1 MLPISK
7 LMCYPLVVKKLT
19 FKFLHL
25 LKEIFFKICIWIL
38 YQMTGAWKGISPQ
51 GLDNGRTAW
60 WGQKIR
66 WGLFKESVQN
76 TYGTKRK
83 HQDWWCWGWCWFL
96 QMSIILINSTLYFP
110 IIYNILYKVRGYCF
124 LLSIW
129 ERHFGAIA
137 RLRCASIFSASFFFF
152 FFLFTRFALGRR
164 QLLLF
169 TYWVVLFT
177 HCSSIVYA
185 FKNIKNGSHSTIH
198 TLKNYFA
205 TMFSVFNF

>member
-129 ERHFGAIA
+129 ERHFGAVWIA
-137 RLRCASIFSASFFFF
+137 RLYFLLLFSFFFF
-152 FFLFTRFALGRR
+152 FFLIYTFCFR
-164 QLLLF
+164 QE
-169 TYWVVLFT
+169 TIITVHVL
-177 HCSSIVYA
+177 SSTVY
-185 FKNIKNGSHSTIH
+185 
-198 TLKNYFA
+198 TL
-205 TMFSVFNF
+205 